1 MWALILGGSSGFGA
15 ASARAFAAAG
25 YDIAAVHLD
34 RRGTMPQVEALQAE
48 IQAMGRVAAFYN
60 VNAADDERRAEVM
73 ADLTARIAPGG
84 MRVLLHSLAFGS
96 LLRFVAPPLT
106 ADEVEQGVKPAKTA
120 SRKQL
125 EMTLDVM
132 ANSLV
137 YWTQDVVGTGLMGRG
152 GRVFAMTAA
161 GSHVAW
167 GGYGP
172 VAAAKSALE
181 SYCRQFALELAP
193 HGISTN
199 AILAGVTKT
208 PALAKI
214 PGSEKLIAGATARNP
229 FGRLT
234 EPEDVAKA
242 LVLLA
247 QQDATWING
256 NVLRIDGGEDV
267 CG

>member
-34 RRGTMPQVEALQAE
+34 RAAAMPSVIALRDE
-48 IQAMGRVAAFYN
+48 IVGMGRQAIFHN
-60 VNAADDERRAEVM
+60 VNAADDDRRTAVV
-73 ADLTARIAPGG
+73 ADLVDHVGPNGL
-84 MRVLLHSLAFGS
+84 RVLLHSLAFGS
-96 LLRFVAPPLT
+96 LLPFVPPR
-106 ADEVEQGVKPAKTA
+106 AKPGEKQAKGA

-125 EMTLDVM
+125 EMTMDVM

-137 YWTQDVVGTGLMGRG
+137 YWTQDVVNAGLMGEG
-152 GRVFAMTAA
+152 GRIFAMTAA
-161 GSHVAW
+161 GSHTAW
-167 GGYGP
+167 AGYGP

-193 HGISTN
+193 RGISTN

-208 PALAKI
+208 PALDKI
-214 PGSEKLIAGATARNP
+214 PGSDKLIAGAVARNP

-234 EPEDVAKA
+234 EPEDVARA

-247 QQDATWING
+247 SQDARWING

-267 CG
+267 CA

>member
-1 MWALILGGSSGFGA
+1 MWALVLGGSSGFGA

-25 YDIAAVHLD
+25 YNIAAVHLD

-48 IQAMGRVAAFYN
+48 LAGMGRDAIFYN
-60 VNAADDERRAEVM
+60 VNAADDEHRATIV
-73 ADLTARIAPGG
+73 ADLRERVRPGELK
-84 MRVLLHSLAFGS
+84 VLLHSLAFGS
-96 LLRFVAPPLT
+96 LLPFVPAEAAPGEKQ
-106 ADEVEQGVKPAKTA
+106 ARGA

-137 YWTQDVVGTGLMGRG
+137 YWTQDVVGAGLLGRG
-152 GRVFAMTAA
+152 GRIFAMTSA

-167 GGYGP
+167 SGYGP
-172 VAAAKSALE
+172 VAAAKAALE
-181 SYCRQFALELAP
+181 AYCRQFAMELAP
-193 HGISTN
+193 RGISTN
-199 AILAGVTKT
+199 AILAGVTRT
-208 PALAKI
+208 PAVEKI
-214 PGSEKLIAGATARNP
+214 PGALKLLEGAAARNP

-234 EPEDVAKA
+234 EPDDVAKA

-247 QQDATWING
+247 SQDATWING

>member
-25 YDIAAVHLD
+25 YDIAVVHLD

-48 IQAMGRVAAFYN
+48 IAGMGRAAVFYN
-60 VNAADDERRAEVM
+60 VNAADDERRAEIVR
-73 ADLTARIAPGG
+73 DLQDRGANV
-84 MRVLLHSLAFGS
+84 RVLLHSIAFGS
-96 LLRFVAPPLT
+96 LLPFVPPE
-106 ADEVEQGVKPAKTA
+106 AVPGEKQAKGA

-137 YWTQDVVGTGLMGRG
+137 YWSQDLVNTGLLGRG
-152 GRVFAMTAA
+152 GRIYAMTSS

-167 GGYGP
+167 ASYGP
-172 VAAAKSALE
+172 VAAAKACLE
-181 SYCRQFALELAP
+181 AYCRQLALELAP
-193 HGISTN
+193 RGITTN
-199 AILAGVTKT
+199 AILAGVTRT
-208 PALAKI
+208 PAV
-214 PGSEKLIAGATARNP
+214 EKIAGAQKLLEGAQSRNP

-234 EPEDVAKA
+234 EPDDVARA

-247 QQDATWING
+247 SQDSHWING

>member
-25 YDIAAVHLD
+25 YDIAVVHLD
-34 RRGTMPQVEALQAE
+34 RRGTMPLVEALQAE
-48 IQAMGRVAAFYN
+48 IAGMGRTAVFYN
-60 VNAADDERRAEVM
+60 VNAADDANRADIVRDLQERGANV
-73 ADLTARIAPGG
+73 
-84 MRVLLHSLAFGS
+84 RVLLHSIAFGS
-96 LLRFVAPPLT
+96 LLPFVPP
-106 ADEVEQGVKPAKTA
+106 AAEPEEKQAKGA

-137 YWTQDVVGTGLMGRG
+137 YWSQDLVNTGLLGRG
-152 GRVFAMTAA
+152 GRIYAMTSS

-167 GGYGP
+167 ASYGP
-172 VAAAKSALE
+172 VAAAKACLE
-181 SYCRQFALELAP
+181 AYCRQLALELAP
-193 HGISTN
+193 RGITTN
-199 AILAGVTKT
+199 AILAGVTRT
-208 PALAKI
+208 PAV
-214 PGSEKLIAGATARNP
+214 EKIAGAQKLLEGAQSRNP

-234 EPEDVAKA
+234 EPDDVARA

-247 QQDATWING
+247 SQDAHWING

>member
-1 MWALILGGSSGFGA
+1 MWVLILGGSSGFGA

-25 YDIAAVHLD
+25 YNIAAVHLD
-34 RRGTMPQVEALQAE
+34 RAAAMPQVMALRDEILATGRQAE
-48 IQAMGRVAAFYN
+48 FYN
-60 VNAADDERRAEVM
+60 VNAADDDRRTAVV
-73 ADLTARIAPGG
+73 ADLADRAGPGG
-84 MRVLLHSLAFGS
+84 VRVLLHSLAFGS
-96 LLRFVAPPLT
+96 LLPFVPP
-106 ADEVEQGVKPAKTA
+106 AAAAGQKPARGA

-137 YWTQDVVGTGLMGRG
+137 YWTQDVVNAGLMGEG
-152 GRVFAMTAA
+152 GRIFAMTAA
-161 GSHVAW
+161 GSHTAW
-167 GGYGP
+167 AGYGP

-193 HGISTN
+193 RGISTN
-199 AILAGVTKT
+199 AILAGVTRT
-208 PALAKI
+208 PALDKI
-214 PGSEKLIAGATARNP
+214 PGSDKLIAGATARNP

-234 EPEDVAKA
+234 EPDDVARA

-247 QQDATWING
+247 NQDARWING

-267 CG
+267 CA

>member
-25 YDIAAVHLD
+25 YDIAVVHLD

-48 IQAMGRVAAFYN
+48 IAGMGRAAVFYN
-60 VNAADDERRAEVM
+60 VNAADDERRAEIVR
-73 ADLTARIAPGG
+73 DLQDRGANV
-84 MRVLLHSLAFGS
+84 RVLLHSIAFGS
-96 LLRFVAPPLT
+96 LLPFVPPE
-106 ADEVEQGVKPAKTA
+106 AAAGEKQAKGA

-137 YWTQDVVGTGLMGRG
+137 YWSQDLVNTGLLGRG
-152 GRVFAMTAA
+152 GRIYAMTSS

-167 GGYGP
+167 ASYGP
-172 VAAAKSALE
+172 VAAAKACLE
-181 SYCRQFALELAP
+181 AYCRQLALELAP
-193 HGISTN
+193 RGITTN
-199 AILAGVTKT
+199 AILAGVTRT
-208 PALAKI
+208 PAV
-214 PGSEKLIAGATARNP
+214 EKIAGAQKLLEGAQSRNP

-234 EPEDVAKA
+234 EPDDVARA

-247 QQDATWING
+247 SQDSHWING

>member
-25 YDIAAVHLD
+25 YDIAVVHLD

-48 IQAMGRVAAFYN
+48 IAGMGRAAVFYN
-60 VNAADDERRAEVM
+60 VNAADDERRAEIVR
-73 ADLTARIAPGG
+73 DLQDRGANV
-84 MRVLLHSLAFGS
+84 RVLLHSIAFGS
-96 LLRFVAPPLT
+96 LLPFVPPEAAPG
-106 ADEVEQGVKPAKTA
+106 EKQAKGA

-137 YWTQDVVGTGLMGRG
+137 YWSQDLVNTGLLGRG
-152 GRVFAMTAA
+152 GRIYAMTSS

-167 GGYGP
+167 ASYGP
-172 VAAAKSALE
+172 VAAAKACLE
-181 SYCRQFALELAP
+181 AYCRQLALELAP
-193 HGISTN
+193 RGITTN
-199 AILAGVTKT
+199 AILAGVTRT
-208 PALAKI
+208 PAV
-214 PGSEKLIAGATARNP
+214 EKIAGAQKLLEGAQSRNP

-234 EPEDVAKA
+234 EPDDVARA

-247 QQDATWING
+247 SQDAHWING

>member
-25 YDIAAVHLD
+25 YDICAVHLD
-34 RRGTMPQVEALQAE
+34 RAAGMPQVMALRDE
-48 IQAMGRVAAFYN
+48 IADMGRKVVFHN
-60 VNAADDERRAEVM
+60 VNAADDDRRTAVV
-73 ADLTARIAPGG
+73 ADLVDRAGPNGV
-84 MRVLLHSLAFGS
+84 RVLLHSLAFGS
-96 LLRFVAPPLT
+96 LLPFIPPAPVDG
-106 ADEVEQGVKPAKTA
+106 ARPAKGA

-125 EMTLDVM
+125 EMTMDVM

-137 YWTQDVVGTGLMGRG
+137 YWTQDVVNAGLMGEG
-152 GRVFAMTAA
+152 GRIFAMTAA
-161 GSHVAW
+161 GSHTAW
-167 GGYGP
+167 SGYGP

-181 SYCRQFALELAP
+181 CYCRQFALELAP
-193 HGISTN
+193 RGISTN

-208 PALAKI
+208 PALDKI
-214 PGSEKLIAGATARNP
+214 PGAAKLIAGATARNP

-234 EPEDVAKA
+234 EPDDVARA

-247 QQDATWING
+247 QQDARWING